1 MEGISDAHTIAG
13 LLKLWFRELPE
24 PVLIFRYY
32 TTFVKVMSMFHILPA
47 TVVYIFSSLCSN
59 FVCVL
64 TFSSCILFLLMRICL
79 HAENP
84 DEQKA
89 KINLRLLIH
98 GLPEAN
104 KSLTFYLC
112 SFLREV
118 AEHASLN
125 KMSSDNLA
133 MVFAPNLLR
142 TEVAYRCVCVCVCVC
157 MRTCLCV
164 FWVFVSARGG

>member
-1 MEGISDAHTIAG
+1 MRANLFFLHTH
-13 LLKLWFRELPE
+13 
-24 PVLIFRYY
+24 LI
-32 TTFVKVMSMFHILPA
+32 
-47 TVVYIFSSLCSN
+47 SSLLSIQKG
-59 FVCVL
+59 FI
-64 TFSSCILFLLMRICL
+64 TFFIIFILFLLMRICL